1 MTTTT
6 TTTMTREQAEQVTS
20 EIREHG
26 KALVTHRTKFAAA
39 VKRAKDGQAHVAMG
53 LPSWP
58 EYVATV
64 FANMPGLGKADAE
77 YLTAYMAG
85 EGMSSRAVARVLG
98 VSQSTAARMIRQA
111 EEQGTVS
118 ADRKVEG
125 TDGKSQSKGKGKGR
139 KAGAGKGKAKAK
151 DGESRDVNV
160 KTAKTEELRSL
171 VVSILE
177 ELSDRWAEGD
187 EAAEQAMREIAESAV
202 VA

>member
-1 MTTTT
+1 
-6 TTTMTREQAEQVTS
+6 MTREQAEQVTS

-139 KAGAGKGKAKAK
+139 KAGAGKAKAKAKAKAK